1 MKIEF
6 EYKVEEV
13 RKRYSQVESIEDV
26 DYVDF
31 MKNEIKTT
39 ILKDVNIQLYGI
51 EEDQKMQGKLVYEVD
66 SNYSNPL
73 STILDLNR
81 VFSFLRIR
89 LQINTNEGEKSFK
102 RKRIIA

>member
-6 EYKVEEV
+6 EYKVEEI

-31 MKNEIKTT
+31 MKNEIKAT
-39 ILKDVNIQLYGI
+39 ILKDINIQLYGI
-51 EEDQKMQGKLVYEVD
+51 EEDQKMEGKLVYEV
-66 SNYSNPL
+66 SSTYSNPL

-89 LQINTNEGEKSFK
+89 LQINTNDGEQIYK
-102 RKRIIA
+102 RKRILA